1 VIGATVTGVAV
12 WLAVAITGPRIGHRL
27 SPATATRLLVSAAV
41 MVAGSGLI
49 VGGLLAATWLAR
61 LPEIIELGPW
71 SADALRA
78 HTPVPVAVAVVAA
91 AAVTGTVVYAGTV
104 LSRRIGSFLRTNRA
118 CHGLRHADGLIVVDD
133 RRPDAFSTPPPGGRI
148 VVTTGLLRGLDERE
162 RRALL
167 AHETSHVTHG
177 HSWWVLAAD
186 LAAAMNPV
194 LIPTARAVH
203 QTVERWADEDA
214 AMEVRDRK
222 LVARTLA
229 RSALLVHAAR
239 AVSPALA
246 AATSGVPQRVAAL
259 LAPAPARRPVP
270 ATLLIVLLMAVT
282 GVTVLVQRSAD
293 EFFDHA
299 HRVPATSATSAHLR
313 RHDAVADARRAV
325 SSATRTLRLL

>member
-1 VIGATVTGVAV
+1 MIGATIAGIAV
-12 WLAVAITGPRIGHRL
+12 WLAVAIVGPRLGHRL
-27 SPATATRLLVSAAV
+27 RPATATRLLVSAAV
-41 MVAGSGLI
+41 VVAGSGLI

-71 SADALRA
+71 SADALRTHA
-78 HTPVPVAVAVVAA
+78 PVPVAVAVAA
-91 AAVTGTVVYAGTV
+91 TAAIIGTVAYAITV
-104 LSRRIGSFLRTNRA
+104 LGRRIGSFHRVNRA

-133 RRPDAFSTPPPGGRI
+133 QRPDAFSVPPPGGRI
-148 VVTTGLLRGLDERE
+148 VVTTGMLRGLDERE

-203 QTVERWADEDA
+203 HAVERWADEDA
-214 AMEVRDRK
+214 AAEVCDRK

-239 AVSPALA
+239 AVPPALA

-270 ATLLIVLLMAVT
+270 TTLLIVLLMAVT
-282 GVTVLVQRSAD
+282 GATVLVQRSAD
-293 EFFDHA
+293 EFFDRA
-299 HRVPATSATSAHLR
+299 HRAAVTRVTSVTSAHR
-313 RHDAVADARRAV
+313 R
-325 SSATRTLRLL
+325 

>member
-12 WLAVAITGPRIGHRL
+12 WLAVAVIGPRIGHRL
-27 SPATATRLLVSAAV
+27 RPATATRLLVSAAV
-41 MVAGSGLI
+41 VVAGSGLI

-61 LPEIIELGPW
+61 LPEIIDLGPW

-78 HTPVPVAVAVVAA
+78 HTPVPVAVAVAAA

-104 LSRRIGSFLRTNRA
+104 LGRRIGSFQRANRA
-118 CHGLRHADGLIVVDD
+118 CRGLRHADGLIVVDD
-133 RRPDAFSTPPPGGRI
+133 QRPDAFSTPPPGGRI

-167 AHETSHVTHG
+167 AHETSHVAHG

-229 RSALLVHAAR
+229 HSALLVHAAR
-239 AVSPALA
+239 AVPPALA

-259 LAPAPARRPVP
+259 LAPAPGRRPVP
-270 ATLLIVLLMAVT
+270 ITLLIVLLVAVT

-299 HRVPATSATSAHLR
+299 HRAPVTSVTTAHLR
-313 RHDAVADARRAV
+313 
-325 SSATRTLRLL
+325 